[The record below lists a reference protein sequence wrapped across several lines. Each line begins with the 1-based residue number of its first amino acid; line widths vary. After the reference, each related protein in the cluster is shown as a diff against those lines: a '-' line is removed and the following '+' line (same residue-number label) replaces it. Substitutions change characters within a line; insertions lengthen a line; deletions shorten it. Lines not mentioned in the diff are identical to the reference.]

1 MIPAN
6 VESDIFL
13 SIPKT
18 FTFAGAPRTIVV
30 EKAAIANISD
40 MVENNDVAVTISFIN
55 EKEDPELTPPNH
67 KLARIQN
74 ADLSISYKMGA
85 YETCVLSMNIC
96 VSKRIR
102 TPQVDLDGMMKAYL
116 SALDSWYYITLRTVV
131 EPIDRVSQDLTFL
144 ENGIYRRHL
153 DVTVRYKVQVPNI
166 VDTFD
171 TVAFDTTVI
180 Q

>member
-85 YETCVLSMNIC
+85 YETCVLSMNIY
-96 VSKRIR
+96 VSKHIR

-131 EPIDRVSQDLTFL
+131 EPVGRTSQDLTFL
-144 ENGIYRRHL
+144 ENGIHRRHL
-153 DVTVRYKVQVPNI
+153 DVTVRYKVSVLTSI
-166 VDTFD
+166 GTFD
-171 TVAFDTTVI
+171 TVVWNTTI
-180 Q
+180 T